1 MKRFCFEGESLVL
14 RSPSIKT
21 LTLLA
26 LFSFFNF
33 SLLCSAA
40 VITASGSLGTIQAAI
55 DAAIDG
61 DEIIVPPGTYRENI
75 NFSGKN
81 IILRSTDPASTTVV
95 ASTIIDGNNAGSVVT
110 FSGTEEASC
119 VLSGFTITNGYALM
133 GGGIFGN
140 GTLATI
146 QYNVIT
152 DNFAYPE
159 DPDQVSQPDGCGAGL
174 HGCDGLIQYN
184 TIWYNRATNRGGG
197 LYNCNGTIQNNLIY
211 ENHAQQFIESF
222 GGGLSNCNGT
232 IQNNI
237 IWYNTAATT
246 IASYG
251 GALYECNG
259 TIQNNT
265 MYSNGARES
274 GSGLDW
280 CQGTIRNCI
289 IWEKAPQNCSTPSYC
304 CIKDWTGGG
313 TGNISDDPQFVYLP
327 GGFIDPT
334 IWDLR
339 LQPTSA
345 CIDAGGTVTLAQDF
359 EGDPRP
365 LDGTSEPRGDGSD
378 FDIGADEFLGAH
390 VPTPTPTPTP
400 TATPTPTPSPIPCT
414 IYVPQDYST
423 IQGAIDA
430 AEQVCEIVVS
440 PDTYFEN
447 INFGGKNVILR
458 STDPTDL
465 DIVASTIID
474 GNQAGSAVTFSGTEP
489 DTCVLSG
496 FTITNGKATNGGGIL
511 GNGTLAAIHNNII
524 SANINVQYGAG
535 IYDCDGIIQ
544 NNVIVA
550 NSANFGGGA
559 ALCDGTFQNN
569 TVFGNQAQYGGGLYR
584 CNGIVTNCI
593 IWQNSATE
601 DGAQLYLGT
610 TPAYSC
616 IQDWSAGGTGNIT
629 SDPLL
634 VDPANM
640 DFHLT
645 HASLCIDAGG
655 SVIGLTQD
663 FEGDVRPYDAVTWE
677 TRGDGS
683 DFDIGADEFF
693 GTVQP
698 NPPEKPTNLLPPN
711 GASRISLTPMLTSS
725 AFSDPDPGDRHLAS
739 QWLLDDNSNF
749 SSPEFDSGTTS
760 LNKTTMK
767 IPSGKLTYST
777 TYYWRVRYEDSD
789 SFWSEWS
796 DATSFTTRP
805 YGTIF
810 VPDDYSTIQGAINS
824 ARNGEQIIVSPGTY
838 RERINFRGKDIVLSS
853 SDPTSTTVVA
863 RTIIDGQAAGPVVSF
878 SGSEPPS
885 CVLSGFTIGNGRST
899 VGAGIRGNGTHA
911 TIQNNN
917 ITSNSGPSGNPSKNW
932 GAGLHNCDGLIQFNH
947 IRNNIC
953 YGGLSVMGPGKN
965 QGGGLYGCD
974 GVIQYNTI
982 SNNASETCY
991 YLMGRYWVPL
1001 DFGDGGGLYGCNGTI
1016 QYNIISDN
1024 YAAHGGGLCACNGT
1038 IRNNAILSNGG
1049 DIGGGLYG
1057 CVGTIENNTI
1067 SGNTANGYYSYGAGL
1082 AHCVGG
1088 IIQNN
1093 IITGNWAGNSSGGLS
1108 SCGPT
1113 IQNNTIYGNSA
1124 DKFGGGLVYCT
1135 AIKNCII
1142 WQNTAPR
1149 DAQMFNCETPSHC
1162 CIQDWAGEGTGNI
1175 SSDPQLVDP
1184 ENDDFHLQSTSPC
1197 IDAGGDVTGLTQ
1209 DFEGDP
1215 RPYDGTSEPRGD
1227 GTDYDIGADEFIGA
1241 ITYDFIDSEEG
1252 WTPVSVGG
1260 LSSPDFLWETGRLT
1274 IASHTNTNTFG
1285 FWQSSQNAFPATQG
1299 YLYRARFS
1307 VSSDI
1312 GDQSRVPQIRFR
1324 ANSLNLQH
1332 YDMVSIESA
1341 GDGGASPATAG
1352 TDYDLYFVPPAN
1364 DSTVLLAFDLL
1375 NSNPDDAAVAEL
1387 ALDKVTIDRFS
1398 LDSLSTSTVVQDY
1411 TFDLTTEG
1419 WETGGA
1425 SIVFTP
1431 PEYIHSDGALELR
1444 ATTNTNTFGFWGN
1457 DPTDI
1462 IIEPGCLYHGTFE
1475 VRTAITTKAL
1485 VPEMRLRFN
1494 TGNLQASGTL
1504 GILSAGNGA
1513 NSPGSTNTTY
1523 DGLYFMPPENCA
1535 GEGLLVSF
1543 DIRNLSPDDAAEAS
1557 LILDRAIIET
1567 LSLPTLP

>member
-1 MKRFCFEGESLVL
+1 MKKINSN
-14 RSPSIKT
+14 T
-21 LTLLA
+21 LTGFFRFNAPGFLFLSLFTLLP
-26 LFSFFNF
+26 
-33 SLLCSAA
+33 LLLQG
-40 VITASGSLGTIQAAI
+40 TAISVSGDYPTIQAAI
-55 DAAIDG
+55 NAAMDG

-75 NFSGKN
+75 NFGGKN

-133 GGGIFGN
+133 GAGIFGN

-146 QYNVIT
+146 QYNVIK

-159 DPDQVSQPDGCGAGL
+159 DPDQISQPDGCGAGL

-197 LYNCNGTIQNNLIY
+197 FYNCNGTIQNNLIY
-211 ENHAQQFIESF
+211 RNYAQQFLVAF
-222 GGGLSNCNGT
+222 GGGFSNCNAT

-237 IWYNTAATT
+237 IWYN
-246 IASYG
+246 IASSTLSSYG
-251 GALYECNG
+251 GGLYECNG
-259 TIQNNT
+259 TILNNT
-265 MYSNGARES
+265 MYENGA
-274 GSGLDW
+274 GMDGGGLTQ

-289 IWEKAPQNCSTPSYC
+289 LWRSSLLDCSTPSYC

-327 GGFIDPT
+327 NQYVDPT
-334 IWDLR
+334 IWDLH
-339 LQPTSA
+339 LQPTSP

-378 FDIGADEFLGAH
+378 FDIGADEFLGAY

-400 TATPTPTPSPIPCT
+400 TATPTPTPSPIPCS
-414 IYVPQDYST
+414 IYVPQDYPT

-440 PDTYFEN
+440 PGTYVEN
-447 INFGGKNVILR
+447 INFGGRNVILR

-474 GNQAGSAVTFSGTEP
+474 GNQASSAVTFSGTES

-496 FTITNGKATNGGGIL
+496 FTVTNGKSTNGGGIS
-511 GNGTLAAIHNNII
+511 GNGTLAAIHNNVIA
-524 SANINVQYGAG
+524 ANVNAQYGAG
-535 IYDCDGIIQ
+535 IYDCDGVIQ

-559 ALCDGTFQNN
+559 ALCDGAFQNN

-584 CNGIVTNCI
+584 CNGTVTNCI

-616 IQDWSAGGTGNIT
+616 IQDWSADGSGNIT

-634 VDPANM
+634 VDPDNM

-645 HASLCIDAGG
+645 SASLCIDAGG
-655 SVIGLTQD
+655 TVSGLTQD
-663 FEGDVRPYDAVTWE
+663 FEGDVRPYDAVAWE

-698 NPPEKPTNLLPPN
+698 NPPEKPTNLSPPN
-711 GASRISLTPMLTSS
+711 GASRISLTPTLTSS

-739 QWLLDDNSNF
+739 QWQLDDNSDF
-749 SSPEFDSGTTS
+749 SSPEIDSGITS
-760 LNKTTMK
+760 LNKTTMNV
-767 IPSGKLTYST
+767 PSGKLTYST

-796 DATSFTTRP
+796 DATSFTTRS
-805 YGTIF
+805 YGVIF

-824 ARNGEQIIVSPGTY
+824 ASNGEQIIVSPGTY

-863 RTIIDGQAAGPVVSF
+863 RTIIDGQAAGSVVTF

-917 ITSNSGPSGNPSKNW
+917 ITSNSGPSGNPSNNW

-953 YGGLSVMGPGKN
+953 YGGYSVVGYGKN

-982 SNNASETCY
+982 SNNRADACY
-991 YLMGRYWVPL
+991 YLLGIYWVP
-1001 DFGDGGGLYGCNGTI
+1001 FFIGDGGGLYGCNGTI
-1016 QYNIISDN
+1016 QSNIISN
-1024 YAAHGGGLCACNGT
+1024 NEGGYGGGLCACNGT
-1038 IRNNAILSNGG
+1038 IRNNAVLSNAG

-1067 SGNTANGYYSYGAGL
+1067 SGNRASGYNSYGAGL
-1082 AHCVGG
+1082 AYCIGG
-1088 IIQNN
+1088 LIQNN

-1113 IQNNTIYGNSA
+1113 IRNNTIYGNSA
-1124 DKFGGGLVYCT
+1124 DEFGGGLVYCT
-1135 AIKNCII
+1135 GINNCII

-1149 DAQMFNCETPSHC
+1149 NVQMYGCETPAHC
-1162 CIQDWAGEGTGNI
+1162 CIQDWTGEGVGNI

-1184 ENDDFHLQSTSPC
+1184 ENDDFHLKSTSPC
-1197 IDAGGDVTGLTQ
+1197 IDAGGDVPGLTQ

-1215 RPYDGTSEPRGD
+1215 RPFDGTSEPRGD
-1227 GTDYDIGADEFIGA
+1227 GTDYDIGADEFIGT
-1241 ITYDFIDSEEG
+1241 ITYDFTDSEEA
-1252 WTPVSVGG
+1252 WTPVSVGA
-1260 LSSPDFLWETGRLT
+1260 LSSPDLLWETGRL
-1274 IASHTNTNTFG
+1274 IMVSHTNTNTFG
-1285 FWQSSQNAFPATQG
+1285 FWQSPQNAVPVAQG
-1299 YLYRARFS
+1299 YLYRARFR
-1307 VSSDI
+1307 VSSDMT
-1312 GDQSRVPQIRFR
+1312 DQSRVPQIRFR
-1324 ANSLNLQH
+1324 ANSLNLQQ

-1352 TDYDLYFVPPAN
+1352 TDYDLYFVPAAN

-1375 NSNPDDAAVAEL
+1375 NSNPDDEAVAEV
-1387 ALDKVTIDRFS
+1387 ALDRVTIDRFA
-1398 LDSLSTSTVVQDY
+1398 LDSLPAATAIKDY
-1411 TFDLTTEG
+1411 TFDVGTEG
-1419 WETGGA
+1419 WTTGGA
-1425 SIVFTP
+1425 PLFYKP
-1431 PEYIHSDGALELR
+1431 PQYIHAGGTLELH
-1444 ATTNTNTFGFWGN
+1444 ATTSTNTFGFWGN
-1457 DPTDI
+1457 DPQDI
-1462 IIEPGCLYHGTFE
+1462 TIEADRLYRGRFE
-1475 VRTAITTKAL
+1475 VRTDVADRAR

-1494 TGNLQASGTL
+1494 TGNLQASHTL
-1504 GILSAGNGA
+1504 GILSAGDGA
-1513 NSPGSTNTTY
+1513 NSPGTTNRTY
-1523 DGLYFMPPENCA
+1523 GQLYFLPPANCV

-1543 DIRNLSPDDAAEAS
+1543 DIRNLSPDDEPNAS
-1557 LILDRAIIET
+1557 LMLDRATIET
-1567 LSLPTLP
+1567 LSPPLSP